1 MYHALA
7 IRSAANK
14 PTGAKLALKPGLR
27 LEYTITS
34 DAAHGTGA
42 VWLHQHG
49 EGEDHSTDGEKP
61 VYEVRMAQRRATTKG
76 SSARFDPHV

>member
-1 MYHALA
+1 MFHAPA
-7 IRSAANK
+7 IRSAAHK

-27 LEYTITS
+27 LGYTITL
-34 DAAHGTGA
+34 DAADGAGA

-61 VYEVRMAQRRATTKG
+61 VYEVRMAPRDYERFLTT
-76 SSARFDPHV
+76 V